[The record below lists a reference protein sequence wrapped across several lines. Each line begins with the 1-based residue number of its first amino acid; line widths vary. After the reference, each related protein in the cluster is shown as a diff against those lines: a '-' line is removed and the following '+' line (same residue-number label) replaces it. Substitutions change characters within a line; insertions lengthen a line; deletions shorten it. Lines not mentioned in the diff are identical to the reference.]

1 LMTQVA
7 TDAELEKYA
16 EQAKQNET
24 AEQILQAG
32 QQAGDQMKA
41 VLTSAP
47 KATEVASAHKAIA
60 VFDGVQGEGEG
71 LAAFKLEN
79 ATAKFKIVRYLRYA
93 HLIPAIACG
102 LVKEFSIPVGGGA
115 DEQTALL
122 AFSTSGGALSEV
134 VASLTEG
141 DRVELEWLQI
151 KIEMDT
157 DIEEHKFGMVEQCQ
171 KLLKLDAATEEAL
184 VKQYPQPELLLPKV
198 APKAKGEEKAALEA
212 KFGKKKKRKGKKGR
226 A

>member
-1 LMTQVA
+1 
-7 TDAELEKYA
+7 
-16 EQAKQNET
+16 
-24 AEQILQAG
+24 
-32 QQAGDQMKA
+32 MKA

-60 VFDGVQGEGEG
+60 VFEGVQGEGEG

-115 DEQTALL
+115 DEQTAFL

-134 VASLTEG
+134 VASLKKETASNSSGSRSRSRWILISKSTNSAWSSSAEVAQARRRDG
-141 DRVELEWLQI
+141 
-151 KIEMDT
+151 
-157 DIEEHKFGMVEQCQ
+157 
-171 KLLKLDAATEEAL
+171 EAL
-184 VKQYPQPELLLPKV
+184 AKQYPQPELLLPKV

>member
-1 LMTQVA
+1 
-7 TDAELEKYA
+7 
-16 EQAKQNET
+16 
-24 AEQILQAG
+24 
-32 QQAGDQMKA
+32 MKA

-60 VFDGVQGEGEG
+60 VFDGVRGEGEG
-71 LAAFKLEN
+71 LAASKLEN
-79 ATAKFKIVRYLRYA
+79 AVAKFKIARYLRYA

-151 KIEMDT
+151 KVEMDT